1 MGFVLLPCSFNNSG
15 RMGGGGEWMVCKP
28 EWAARGRNVLR
39 TGEGLKQTLISPSMF
54 CSCSERKPQDE
65 ETWRINRNVEGLK
78 TSVGGAYRL
87 MESA

>member
-1 MGFVLLPCSFNNSG
+1 MLPPSSSNNSG
-15 RMGGGGEWMVCKP
+15 RGGGWCVHLSELLMV
-28 EWAARGRNVLR
+28 EMSLERG
-39 TGEGLKQTLISPSMF
+39 GLKQTLISPSMF

-65 ETWRINRNVEGLK
+65 ETWRITRNVEGLK